1 MKLDISQSLPSKDSE
16 QDDLV
21 MVIAPKQ
28 RLEQFGIDLG
38 AQWRREDGAVAGG
51 ARPVYVWRGP
61 EASANDDFELLET
74 KDFAA
79 RMQTSVQNIYQLED
93 AQRFFS
99 VRPPGRTKGRK
110 FPSFLLDP
118 RLDKDRLK
126 DLVRLFAEAAG
137 DGITMNDLLNFLR
150 ASRDEL
156 GGRTVMDS
164 LLACTAA
171 SAEEHQ
177 IILNMALEELARV
190 SQ

>member
-1 MKLDISQSLPSKDSE
+1 MELNISQSSSKDVE

-28 RLEQFGIDLG
+28 RFEQLGIDLG
-38 AQWRREDGAVAGG
+38 AQWRREDGTAAGAG
-51 ARPVYVWRGP
+51 RPVFVWRGP
-61 EASANDDFELLET
+61 EAGANDDLELLET

-79 RMQTSVQNIYQLED
+79 RMQTSVQNIYQLEE
-93 AQRFFS
+93 AQKFFS

-118 RLDKDRLK
+118 RLDKDRLR
-126 DLVRLFAEAAG
+126 DLVRLFADAAG

-150 ASRDEL
+150 ASQDRL
-156 GGRTVMDS
+156 GGRTVLES
-164 LLACTAA
+164 LLGRLR
-171 SAEEHQ
+171 SSDGEHQ
-177 IILNMALEELARV
+177 IILNTALEELARV